1 MNNSLVE
8 VNNQIVTDSRKVA
21 EVFGKE
27 HGKVIRSIEGI
38 ITQAKNGLSG
48 IFYEATYKDGSGKS
62 NKMYLMNRDGFS
74 LLVMGFNGKKA
85 LEWKLKY
92 IEAFNEMEKQLNVP
106 KLAPNPHYR
115 TRLIKTAV
123 RDIGGTAEAIADVF
137 GVKKGMATAAAMK
150 MVGEAYGIDTEPL
163 RSLLPAEATPG
174 LLTPTAI
181 AKALDIVTG
190 KGTPD
195 PSAVNLKLEELGL
208 QARVNKQW
216 TLTDAGK
223 AYGENKP
230 FTRNGHSGYV
240 INWHESVLEVLR
252 QADAYLTEKRCQN
265 GE

>member
-8 VNNQIVTDSRKVA
+8 VSNNQIVTDSRKVA
-21 EVFGKE
+21 EVFKKE
-27 HGKVIRSIEGI
+27 HKDVLESIRGI
-38 ITQAKNGLSG
+38 LAAEISAARF
-48 IFYEATYKDGSGKS
+48 FYESTYENRGKQYPC
-62 NKMYLMNRDGFS
+62 YLMNRDGFS

-85 LEWKLKY
+85 LEWKIKY
-92 IEAFNEMEKQLNVP
+92 IEAFNEMEKQLTVP

-123 RDIGGTAEAIADVF
+123 KDIGGTADAIAEVF

-163 RSLLPAEATPG
+163 RTLLPAEATPG
-174 LLTPTAI
+174 LMTPTAI
-181 AKALDIVTG
+181 AKALGIVTS

-195 PSAVNLKLEELGL
+195 PAAVNRKLTELGL
-208 QARVNKQW
+208 QHRVNGQW
-216 TLTDAGK
+216 TLTEKGK

-240 INWHESVLEVLR
+240 VNWHESVLEVL
-252 QADAYLTEKRCQN
+252 K
-265 GE
+265 